1 MLQKRMKELRLQRG
15 LTQNE
20 PAAVLRTSR
29 EAYSMYENGKRQ
41 LSCQALIQLAQFY
54 GVTTDYLLGIT
65 DEPSGGPKLTS
76 DEERLLDLFRGCDQ
90 RGKRAVLQLSA
101 QQEKESHS

>member
-1 MLQKRMKELRLQRG
+1 MKELRLERG

-41 LSCQALIQLAQFY
+41 LSCQALAQLAQ
-54 GVTTDYLLGIT
+54 
-65 DEPSGGPKLTS
+65 
-76 DEERLLDLFRGCDQ
+76 
-90 RGKRAVLQLSA
+90 
-101 QQEKESHS
+101 